1 MTLRT
6 GAADG
11 GEETGVWPGMV
22 PAVSS
27 SSGAVS
33 KTSSWASAGAGATAE
48 AAEVGGV
55 GAAGAAAVKRVIVN
69 ADDFGWSEAVTN
81 GILQGHRSGVLTS
94 TTLMANLPGAEA
106 ALAAARREAPGLG
119 IGLHLNLTE
128 GRPLLPA
135 ARLGA
140 LVNEQGEF
148 RRSVTAVFRAAS
160 WSAAARA
167 AVAAE
172 WEAQAAWAAE
182 HGLRPTHFDSH
193 KHVHLYPA
201 LLPVAIEVARRR
213 GVKAMRTTAEIG
225 VAGLAALLPAEWTSK
240 DRLRQWVQEQVARRW
255 GRAAQ
260 KAARAAGIVTTD
272 WFFGIRA
279 TGAVTAEMLERVLAA
294 APEGTGE
301 IMVHPGLAEAP
312 GGRPTRLGAS
322 RPKELAA
329 IVDGRVRAAGGV
341 TWITFK
347 EL

>member
-1 MTLRT
+1 M
-6 GAADG
+6 
-11 GEETGVWPGMV
+11 
-22 PAVSS
+22 
-27 SSGAVS
+27 
-33 KTSSWASAGAGATAE
+33 
-48 AAEVGGV
+48 
-55 GAAGAAAVKRVIVN
+55 KRVIVN

-106 ALAAARREAPGLG
+106 ALETARAEAPGLG

-135 ARLGA
+135 ARLGE

-172 WEAQAAWAAE
+172 WEAQAAWAAD
-182 HGLRPTHFDSH
+182 HGLRPTHFDGH

-201 LLPVAIEVARRR
+201 LLPVAIEVARRH
-213 GVKAMRTTAEIG
+213 GVKAIRTTAEIR
-225 VAGLAALLPAEWTSK
+225 VAGLKQFLPAEWSMK
-240 DRLRQWVQEQVARRW
+240 DRLRQWVQERIARRW

-260 KAARAAGIVTTD
+260 RATRAAGLVTTD

-279 TGAVTAEMLERVLAA
+279 TGAVTAEMVERVLAA

-312 GGRPTRLGAS
+312 GGRPTRLGES

-329 IVDGRVRAAGGV
+329 IVDGRVRVAAAAGGV
-341 TWITFK
+341 TWISYK
-347 EL
+347 DL